1 MEGALF
7 VKKMNVENID
17 YETKQYGK
25 NSFFYCEDYIRKLEK
40 SNSPLTILADAFSQC
55 YTTYSSIRYKTYRKN
70 SNSQEF
76 IDLVINNI
84 ENHNFNELN
93 KLLPLRKFEKSGFI
107 HTLANSEDKD
117 VKWGDKDVE

>member
-1 MEGALF
+1 
-7 VKKMNVENID
+7 MNIEDID

-40 SNSPLTILADAFSQC
+40 SNSPLTILDDAFSQC
-55 YTTYSSIRYKTYRKN
+55 YTTYSSIRYEIFRKN

-76 IDLVINNI
+76 IDIVINNI
-84 ENHNFNELN
+84 ENHNFNDLN

-107 HTLANSEDKD
+107 HTLANAEDKD